1 MPAKQPNPKRVA
13 SAVRAVTVAG
23 RSLRDVADEYGVSYV
38 TVLRWVN
45 AHKAAAKPATKKPKA
60 KAPAPWSGLTKELT
74 EREPPPEEPPTAAD
88 LPEGATLL
96 EQVMAL
102 QRDMM
107 ASAKAAKAVGNHRAA
122 QAALASAGLLTNTI
136 ARIKKTEAE
145 GSDVLK
151 IPRHELI
158 TAADSVRKRLEA
170 MRGRPLCCARCSR
183 LLSIDMAY
191 EGREKPDV
199 IKEFEAQSE
208 NEG

>member
-1 MPAKQPNPKRVA
+1 M
-13 SAVRAVTVAG
+13 RAVTVAG

-38 TVLRWVN
+38 TVLRWV
-45 AHKAAAKPATKKPKA
+45 KAAGPAKKPKA
-60 KAPAPWSGLTKELT
+60 AEAKAPTPWSGLTKELT

-170 MRGRPLCCARCSR
+170 MRARPLCCARCSR

-208 NEG
+208 NES